1 VHAGC
6 PLRDAIGG
14 ATLRRMS
21 LNSSLRL
28 LAKQK
33 STELAWARRKFDGYY
48 HRYSTS
54 SDVGQRFGEMCLEVL
69 DRLEGGPA
77 GAISHADDAEEVV
90 NLMEGIVTGRIG
102 PAEVRSLFATRGA
115 PDEFTF
121 GMEIVPFLHR
131 LTGGH
136 REHYYEAIAQLP
148 ELNDYRPSYIT
159 MGPTGKCNVVCPDCI
174 IGGAIFVKE
183 RQQLHK
189 REDILPHLDQ
199 AEAQGVDR
207 VSFCIGEPTYNT
219 TLLFAAFD
227 KIRESPTLS
236 ARSMVTNG
244 LFARKYEK
252 ALQFF
257 RDVREHLGPDK
268 ARKLMVGVSL
278 NDDLREVGVPVE
290 ATANVLQAYGEVFPE
305 HRMVLQLILD
315 SGFHKIQNEL
325 FAELGRR
332 GLLADAERYHLES
345 EGTHPE
351 LRLTNGLRVV
361 VSQMR
366 KQPSLHNA
374 WSRPGDDPWVRFYTS
389 EALTSVALKGLYT
402 YEDDEEQEPGEGG
415 IVVHRITLGPDGLL
429 FPDYHFM
436 VAATR
441 PLGAT
446 MESAVR
452 SFRQDP
458 ILTLLLKRGG
468 INLLLATYMSIPADE
483 RLIADIYE
491 PALHCSTT
499 GMIAA
504 NVIFGD
510 YEVALQLADRL
521 MRHGISAPQ
530 SEAPEIQPEA

>member
-1 VHAGC
+1 
-6 PLRDAIGG
+6 
-14 ATLRRMS
+14 MS
-21 LNSSLRL
+21 LAETIRL
-28 LAKQK
+28 LHKTRAGDF
-33 STELAWARRKFDGYY
+33 AWAKRKYDGFY
-48 HRYSTS
+48 HRYTRS
-54 SDVGQRFGEMCLEVL
+54 SEVGQRFGELCLDVL
-69 DRLEGGPA
+69 DRLHDGPA
-77 GAISHADDAEEVV
+77 GALTKPEDAAEAAALV
-90 NLMEGIVTGRIG
+90 EGVVTGRVG
-102 PAEVRSLFATRGA
+102 PSDVRAAL
-115 PDEFTF
+115 DL
-121 GMEIVPFLHR
+121 GMEIVPTLHR

-148 ELNDYRPSYIT
+148 ELNDYQPRYIT

-183 RQQLHK
+183 RRHLH
-189 REDILPHLDQ
+189 RQEDILPYLVE

-207 VSFCIGEPTYNT
+207 VSFCIGEPTYNIPV
-219 TLLFAAFD
+219 LYSAFD
-227 KIRESPTLS
+227 KIRESASLS

-244 LFARKYEK
+244 LFAIKYEK

-257 RDVREHLGPDK
+257 EGLRAHLGPDK
-268 ARKLMVGVSL
+268 AERLMVGVSL
-278 NDDLREVGVPVE
+278 NDDLRAVGVPVA
-290 ATANVLQAYGEVFPE
+290 ATANVLQAYGTVFPG
-305 HRMVLQLILD
+305 HRIVLQLILD
-315 SGFHKIQNEL
+315 HDFHRIQNEL

-332 GLLADAERYHLES
+332 GLLAEHERFLLAS

-351 LRLTNGLRVV
+351 LRLTNGLRVI

-374 WSRPGDDPWVRFYTS
+374 WARPGEDPWVRYYTH

-415 IVVHRITLGPDGLL
+415 IVVHRVTLGPDGLL

-436 VAATR
+436 VASAR
-441 PLGAT
+441 PLGSSLETAIK
-446 MESAVR
+446 

-458 ILTLLLKRGG
+458 ILTLLLRRGG
-468 INLLLATYMSIPADE
+468 VNLLLATYMSIPPEE

-521 MRHGISAPQ
+521 MRHGISAPHHEGDVEIRA
-530 SEAPEIQPEA
+530 EA